1 MTPRPPEWESYDLSS
16 STLNLRWETIPDADS
31 YTVTSRD
38 EVSPPPADPFSQSGI
53 PTVILSEASVAQIP
67 CGASDGRPLSVTLKY
82 TTTEGETSEES
93 ASTTMLCAAP
103 PEPPGQPT
111 LVLGNRD
118 TISVSW
124 TLPLSPEDG
133 GSPVLG
139 FQLFMKSNDEA
150 DYTLIQ
156 DASEDPSQLHYQM
169 TTDHT
174 GGPISQGAV
183 YELALVARNLV
194 GTSGLSDPLSVEIP
208 FRLSPENSIL
218 GPDGLSEI
226 TAAIATTVTVT
237 AFDEANT
244 QGSSDSA
251 AYFLHVENVCVVT
264 DNFRCD
270 PAAENSEYIEL
281 PLFSQMTDSG
291 SGTFSTDYTINRS
304 GDVTVS
310 VHLAL

>member
-53 PTVILSEASVAQIP
+53 PTVTLSEASVAQIP

-93 ASTTMLCAAP
+93 ASTTILCAAP

-139 FQLFMKSNDEA
+139 FQLFMKSIDEA
-150 DYTLIQ
+150 DFTLVQ
-156 DASEDPSQLHYQM
+156 DASEDPSQTH
-169 TTDHT
+169 
-174 GGPISQGAV
+174 
-183 YELALVARNLV
+183 
-194 GTSGLSDPLSVEIP
+194 
-208 FRLSPENSIL
+208 F
-218 GPDGLSEI
+218 
-226 TAAIATTVTVT
+226 
-237 AFDEANT
+237 
-244 QGSSDSA
+244 
-251 AYFLHVENVCVVT
+251 
-264 DNFRCD
+264 
-270 PAAENSEYIEL
+270 
-281 PLFSQMTDSG
+281 
-291 SGTFSTDYTINRS
+291 
-304 GDVTVS
+304 
-310 VHLAL
+310 